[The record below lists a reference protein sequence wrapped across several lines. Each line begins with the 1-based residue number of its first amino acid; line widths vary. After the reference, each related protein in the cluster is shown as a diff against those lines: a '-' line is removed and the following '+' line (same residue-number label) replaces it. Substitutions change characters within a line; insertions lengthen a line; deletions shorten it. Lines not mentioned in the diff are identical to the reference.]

1 MQGIILKCKSNI
13 SPEAHQKMVDIIHR
27 QWLDKGIMLLPKEID
42 LVGVISDEEDTNIVL
57 CSEEVITNDKSPKI
71 AE

>member
-13 SPEAHQKMVDIIHR
+13 TSAAHQKMVDILYE
-27 QWLDKGIMLLPKEID
+27 QWADKGVMLLPKEID
-42 LVGVISDEEDTNIVL
+42 LVGIISDEEDTNIVL
-57 CSEEVITNDKSPKI
+57 CTEEVITNDKSPKV